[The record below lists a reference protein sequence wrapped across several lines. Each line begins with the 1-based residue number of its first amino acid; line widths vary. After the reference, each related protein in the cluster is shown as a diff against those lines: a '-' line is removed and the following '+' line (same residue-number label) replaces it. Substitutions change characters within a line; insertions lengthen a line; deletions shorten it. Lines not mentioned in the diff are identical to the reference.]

1 MGFINIVSMDYY
13 YSIVEHKFF
22 EQKIRGSRFLAN
34 AFPID
39 SKEEVEKYLHQI
51 RKEHYDATHNCYAYI
66 MGSQGLEYRANDDG
80 EPNGS
85 AGNPILFSIK
95 KYKLSDVLVVVTRF
109 YGGTKLG
116 VGGLARAYGDTAEEV
131 VKLCKRRKIDIT
143 RKVKVF
149 TTYDDIN
156 VIKRLLDEFAV
167 SFDEVYTDTIEITA
181 DIPISKI
188 EKFRQQITEQTADR
202 SGSREEL

>member
-1 MGFINIVSMDYY
+1 MDYY
-13 YSIVEHKFF
+13 YSIEEHKSF
-22 EQKIRGSRFLAN
+22 EDKIKGSRFIAN
-34 AFPID
+34 VFPIE
-39 SKEEVEKYLHQI
+39 SKEEADKYLATI

-66 MGSQGLEYRANDDG
+66 LGSQGLEYRANDDG

-116 VGGLARAYGDTAEEV
+116 VGGLARAYGGTAEEV

-143 RKVKVF
+143 KRVKIF

-156 VIKRLLDEFAV
+156 TIKRLLDEYAV
-167 SFDEVYTDTIEITA
+167 SFEEVYTDTIEIIA
-181 DIPISKI
+181 EIPLSKVI
-188 EKFRQQITEQTADR
+188 KFRAQITEQTADR
-202 SGSREEL
+202 SGSREE

>member
-1 MGFINIVSMDYY
+1 MDYY

-34 AFPID
+34 VFPID

-167 SFDEVYTDTIEITA
+167 SFEEVYTDTIEITA

-188 EKFRQQITEQTADR
+188 EKFRKQITEQTADR
-202 SGSREEL
+202 SGSREE

>member
-1 MGFINIVSMDYY
+1 MDYY

-34 AFPID
+34 VFPID

-188 EKFRQQITEQTADR
+188 EKFRKQITEQTADR

>member
-1 MGFINIVSMDYY
+1 MDYY
-13 YSIVEHKFF
+13 YSIEEHKAF
-22 EQKIRGSRFLAN
+22 EQKIKGSRFIAN
-34 AFPID
+34 IFPINC
-39 SKEEVEKYLHQI
+39 KEEADEYLTKV

-66 MGSQGLEYRANDDG
+66 IGANGLEYRANDDG

-116 VGGLARAYGDTAEEV
+116 VGGLARAYGGTAEEV
-131 VKLCKRRKIDIT
+131 VKISKRRQIDIT
-143 RKVKVF
+143 KKVKVF

-156 VIKRLLDEFAV
+156 VIKRLLDKYAI

-181 DIPISKI
+181 DIPVSKV
-188 EKFRQQITEQTADR
+188 EQFRKDITEQTADR
-202 SGSREEL
+202 SGSREDT

>member
-1 MGFINIVSMDYY
+1 MDYY
-13 YSIVEHKFF
+13 YSIIEHKTF
-22 EQKIRGSRFLAN
+22 EDKIKGSRFIAN
-34 AFPID
+34 IFPIE
-39 SKEEVEKYLHQI
+39 SKEDADKHLNAI

-66 MGSQGLEYRANDDG
+66 LGAQGLEYRANDDG

-116 VGGLARAYGDTAEEV
+116 VGGLARAYGGTAEEV
-131 VKLCKRRKIDIT
+131 IKLCKRRKIDIT
-143 RKVKVF
+143 KKVKIF

-156 VIKRLLDEFAV
+156 TIKRLLEEYAV
-167 SFDEVYTDTIEITA
+167 SFEEVYTDTIEITA
-181 DIPISKI
+181 DIPNSKV
-188 EKFRQQITEQTADR
+188 EKFRAQITEQTADR
-202 SGSREEL
+202 SGSRVD

>member
-1 MGFINIVSMDYY
+1 MDYY
-13 YSIVEHKFF
+13 YSIEEHKAF
-22 EQKIRGSRFLAN
+22 EQKIKGSRFIAN
-34 AFPID
+34 IFPIN
-39 SKEEVEKYLHQI
+39 SKEEADEYLTKV

-66 MGSQGLEYRANDDG
+66 IGANGLEYRANDDG

-116 VGGLARAYGDTAEEV
+116 VGGLARAYGGTAEEV
-131 VKLCKRRKIDIT
+131 VKISKRRQIDIT
-143 RKVKVF
+143 KKVKVF

-156 VIKRLLDEFAV
+156 VIKRLLDEYAI

-181 DIPISKI
+181 DIPVSKV
-188 EKFRQQITEQTADR
+188 EQFRKDITEQTADR
-202 SGSREEL
+202 SGSREDT

>member
-1 MGFINIVSMDYY
+1 MDYY
-13 YSIVEHKFF
+13 YSIEGQTSF
-22 EQKIRGSRFLAN
+22 EQKIRGSRFIAN
-34 AFPID
+34 IFPIN
-39 SKEEVEKYLHQI
+39 SKKEADVFLKQI

-66 MGSQGLEYRANDDG
+66 LGSQGLEYRANDDG

-131 VKLCKRRKIDIT
+131 VKISIRRQIDIT
-143 RKVKVF
+143 KKVKVF

-156 VIKRLLDEFAV
+156 VIKRLLDEYAI
-167 SFDEVYTDTIEITA
+167 SFDEVYTDTIVITA
-181 DIPISKI
+181 NIPLSKV
-188 EKFRQQITEQTADR
+188 EKFRKQITEQTADR
-202 SGSREEL
+202 SGSREDT